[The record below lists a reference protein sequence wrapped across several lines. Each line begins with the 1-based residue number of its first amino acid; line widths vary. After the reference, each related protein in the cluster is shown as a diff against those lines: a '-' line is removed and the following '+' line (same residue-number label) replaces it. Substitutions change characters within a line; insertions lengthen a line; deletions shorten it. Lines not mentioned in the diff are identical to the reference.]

1 MPPSSQPPT
10 PSTPDLRLRR
20 EGVEPGGPPIEIQV
34 DGRAVSAFAGESL
47 AATLTAAGQLALRR
61 HESGEPRGLYCGMGV
76 CFDCRVSIDGRPGE
90 RACMTPVRAGMR
102 VRTGAAADG
111 FEAAPRAETG
121 VRKIET
127 QVLVVGAGPAGLAAA
142 EAAAAGGLRVV
153 VLDERTAPGGQY
165 YKPVAASHRVKA
177 AAHPDKQ
184 FAAGAKLVDLVRALG
199 VQVLSHCTVWDAKTR
214 GEGGVTLQAIDDEGS
229 LEISAARLVV
239 ATGAYERAWQVPGW
253 TLPGV
258 MNTGAAQTLARAY
271 QVAAGRRV
279 LIAGNGPL
287 NLQVAADLAK
297 HGVEVVAVAE
307 AARSPFRANPGELLS
322 LARKRP
328 DLLRDGLGYLAALRS
343 RSVPVHF
350 GHVLARVE
358 GEGRAERAMLTA
370 IEPDGSSRPGS
381 EKTFAADV
389 VCTGYGFSPS
399 TELSRLIGCSHQVDP
414 RHASAL
420 VAVRDDDC
428 RTSIRDVFV
437 AGDAGGPWGA
447 QAALNQGRIAGLAVA
462 RDLSGDDEGRAKRSL
477 ESRNALARET
487 AFQRSLWR
495 VFAAPDPGARLADD
509 ATIVCRCESIAYGAV
524 RQEIGKGAR
533 DLATIKRATR
543 CGMGHCQGRYC
554 SPAIARLLAD
564 AGTNAT
570 SEATYFRVQAPLRP
584 VPMDLLAKTQL
595 DAGEIAAL
603 EEEAPAA
610 AEPQA
615 TLDTVDTV
623 VIGGGVIGLFTARE
637 LARAGQKVAVLE
649 RNQPHAEASGANAG
663 SLHVQFQAFGF
674 PDLTSQAAVRAPVST
689 LAMQRDSVHLWDEF
703 ANEIDAEIDG
713 EIEVEIDGGLT
724 VADDEASLAHL
735 RRKVEWERSSGLAME
750 MLSGDEARSLA
761 PYLSP
766 QVIAASLSRDEGKI
780 NPLRAAPAVL
790 ASAIAAGVKVHVQTR
805 VLSIAKTVEGFRVG
819 TSQGVVIAKRVVNA
833 AGAWAGDVAVL
844 AGDSLPVR
852 PNPIQMLV
860 TESLPVKIPY
870 HLMHATRR
878 LTLKQAA
885 KGNLI
890 IGGGWK
896 AAWDPGGKRMRPSLQ
911 GISGNLA
918 VVTRMLP
925 GLGPLL
931 VIRSWTGTAFV
942 TQPAIGES
950 AKVPGLFHA
959 ITQNGMTLA
968 PAAGRLCADL
978 VLGRPAR
985 KDAKAFSPARF

>member
-1 MPPSSQPPT
+1 MSPPLSPSS
-10 PSTPDLRLRR
+10 SALRIRR
-20 EGVEPGGPPIEIQV
+20 EGVVPGGQPIEIQV
-34 DGRAVSAFAGESL
+34 DGRVVSALAGESL

-61 HESGEPRGLYCGMGV
+61 HASGEPRGLYCGMGV

-102 VRTGAAADG
+102 VRTGAEADN
-111 FEAAPRAETG
+111 FDAAPRAEPAA
-121 VRKIET
+121 RRIET

-142 EAAAAGGLRVV
+142 EASAAGGLRVV
-153 VLDERTAPGGQY
+153 MLDERPAPGGQY

-177 AAHPDKQ
+177 NAHPDRQ

-199 VQVLSHCTVWDAKTR
+199 VQVFSRCTVWDARTR
-214 GEGGVTLQAIDDEGS
+214 AEGGVTLQAIDEEGS

-287 NLQVAADLAK
+287 NIQVAADLAK

-307 AARSPFRANPGELLS
+307 AARSPFRAKPGDLFS
-322 LARKRP
+322 MARKRP

-343 RSVPVHF
+343 RSVPVHYA
-350 GHVLARVE
+350 HVLARVE
-358 GEGRAERAMLTA
+358 GEARAERAVLVA
-370 IEPDGSSRPGS
+370 IEPDGTPRPGS
-381 EKTFAADV
+381 EKTFAVDV

-399 TELSRLIGCSHQVDP
+399 TELTRLIGCSHQVDSRTP
-414 RHASAL
+414 SAPI
-420 VAVRDDDC
+420 AVRDDDG

-437 AGDAGGPWGA
+437 AGDAGGAWGA
-447 QAALNQGRIAGLAVA
+447 HAALTQGRIAGLAVA
-462 RDLSGDDEGRAKRSL
+462 RDLSGEDEGRAQRSR
-477 ESRNALARET
+477 EAKNALARET
-487 AFQRSLWR
+487 AFQRSLWS

-524 RQEIGKGAR
+524 REEIGKGAR

-554 SPAIARLLAD
+554 SPAIARLLMD
-564 AGTNAT
+564 AGTGEP
-570 SEATYFRVQAPLRP
+570 SEAMYFRVQAPLRP
-584 VPMDLLAKTQL
+584 VPMDLLAKAQL
-595 DAGEIAAL
+595 DAGEFATL
-603 EEEAPAA
+603 EEEAPPV

-623 VIGGGVIGLFTARE
+623 VIGAGVIGLFTARE

-703 ANEIDAEIDG
+703 GNEVDA

-790 ASAIAAGVKVHVQTR
+790 ASAIAAGVRVHAQTR
-805 VLSIAKTVEGFRVG
+805 VLSIAKTAEGFRVG
-819 TSQGVVIAKRVVNA
+819 TSRGVVIAKRVVNA
-833 AGAWAGDVAVL
+833 AGAWAGAVAEL

-885 KGNLI
+885 SGNLI

-896 AAWDPGGKRMRPSLQ
+896 AAWDPGAKRMRPSQQ

-950 AKVPGLFHA
+950 AKVAGLFHA

-978 VLGRPAR
+978 ILGRPAR
-985 KDAKAFSPARF
+985 KDAKAYSPARFS